1 MRKNKRYNFTKSGIA
16 SLCKNIVLLLL
27 GILLIGAGILI
38 HWTPWKDAAE
48 PLMYGVVVFAFGDGF
63 DSLFVADINVEFTD
77 LGKTELEFT
86 LSEKEDGPQNAWIV
100 VWEPLI
106 PYTWSIEGNVENRH
120 FDGIENMETGR
131 VFKCNWTTTKTGL
144 THGENDRVSCFRVTV
159 DDDDVVEKIT
169 IQMDEEQA
177 VCRYGDILEV
187 ATPVVATLTTRYYDI
202 YTMDSIINHLE
213 EIVEEYQM
221 DDDDIAAFVRH
232 TFSAGSIDGVELSPA
247 FSKIYGRYK
256 SEKYYYDNQRYEL
269 RKKAPVYGEE
279 YMQYITWDNE
289 GLRFMPTIEYRE
301 RRSVASQI
309 TEFLLLSLGSFL
321 LPIPCGNIYSII
333 MKFR

>member
-16 SLCKNIVLLLL
+16 SLYKNIVLLLFS
-27 GILLIGAGILI
+27 ILLIGAGILI
-38 HWTPWKDAAE
+38 HWPPLEDAAE
-48 PLMYGVVVFAFGDGF
+48 PLMYGAVAFVFGDGF
-63 DSLFVADINVEFTD
+63 DSFFVADINVEFTD

-86 LSEKEDGPQNAWIV
+86 LSGEEDGLQNAWIV
-100 VWEPLI
+100 IWEPRI

-120 FDGIENMETGR
+120 LDGIENVKSSGVIKR
-131 VFKCNWTTTKTGL
+131 DWTTRKTGL
-144 THGENDRVSCFRVTV
+144 THGENDGAACFRVTV

-169 IQMDEEQA
+169 IQMDEHQA
-177 VCRYGDILEV
+177 ACSHGDILEV
-187 ATPVVATLTTRYYDI
+187 ATSVVTTLTVRYNDI
-202 YTMDSIINHLE
+202 YTMDSILNHLE

-232 TFSAGSIDGVELSPA
+232 TFSAGSMDGVELSPA

-256 SEKYYYDNQRYEL
+256 SEKYYYDKQRYEL
-269 RKKAPVYGEE
+269 RKKSPVYGEE

-301 RRSVASQI
+301 RRSMASQTI
-309 TEFLLLSLGSFL
+309 EFLLLALGSFL

-333 MKFR
+333 IKF